1 MSENTHEEQPPSNG
15 GEELLT
21 REEVARRLRVCPSTV
36 DNWRKRYGLPTIEK
50 GYRVFFDWEDVKAW
64 LKSGPMKAI
73 RQKKRDQRDG
83 AKRKR
88 KAGGDD
94 PRAREIRNSK
104 SEGRR
109 QGADAGREGAAKER
123 RVVA

>member
-1 MSENTHEEQPPSNG
+1 MNEYTHEEQPPNNG

-21 REEVARRLRVCPSTV
+21 RTEVARRLRVCPSTV

-73 RQKKRDQRDG
+73 RQRKPRKADA

-88 KAGGDD
+88 NAGGT
-94 PRAREIRNSK
+94 R
-104 SEGRR
+104 
-109 QGADAGREGAAKER
+109 
-123 RVVA
+123 

>member
-1 MSENTHEEQPPSNG
+1 MNENTHEEQPPSNG

-21 REEVARRLRVCPSTV
+21 RTEVARRLRVCPSTV

-73 RQKKRDQRDG
+73 RQRKPRKADA

-88 KAGGDD
+88 RTGADG
-94 PRAREIRNSK
+94 PRAR
-104 SEGRR
+104 
-109 QGADAGREGAAKER
+109 
-123 RVVA
+123 

>member
-1 MSENTHEEQPPSNG
+1 MNKNTHEEQPPNNR

-21 REEVARRLRVCPSTV
+21 RKELAPRLRVCTTTV

-64 LKSGPMKAI
+64 LKSGPMKAV
-73 RQKKRDQRDG
+73 REKKPRKGDA

-88 KAGGDD
+88 KAGG
-94 PRAREIRNSK
+94 AR
-104 SEGRR
+104 
-109 QGADAGREGAAKER
+109 
-123 RVVA
+123 

>member
-1 MSENTHEEQPPSNG
+1 MSENTHQEQPPNNG

-21 REEVARRLRVCPSTV
+21 RKEVARRLRVCPTTV
-36 DNWRKRYGLPTIEK
+36 DNWRKRYELPTIEK

-88 KAGGDD
+88 KAGGEG
-94 PRAREIRNSK
+94 PLAREV
-104 SEGRR
+104 RR
-109 QGADAGREGAAKER
+109 PEAGG
-123 RVVA
+123 